1 MNGLVLGWVCL
12 QQTKDELKEI
22 KWLLLY
28 TILPWEIVNSFL
40 QTEQLRQGMSP
51 PKLPQI
57 ADEGS
62 LL

>member
-12 QQTKDELKEI
+12 QQTKEELKEI
-22 KWLLLY
+22 KRLLLY
-28 TILPWEIVNSFL
+28 TILPWEIVNSLL